1 MSRIVILSAPSG
13 TGKSSVIGRII
24 EDPNLKLTFSISATN
39 RPPRGEEKDGVEYYF
54 LSDEQF
60 QDYIEQG
67 RFIEYVEVY
76 PGRYYGTLK
85 SELERI
91 GGLGR
96 NLILDIDVE
105 GALEVK
111 KKYGQDVLAIFL
123 LPPSIDEL
131 RRRLEGRGTDTPE
144 VIADRLARAEYEISL
159 AEQFDT
165 QLVNDDLTR
174 CSEAVREA
182 ITQFLSR

>member
-54 LSDEQF
+54 LSDQQF

-91 GGLGR
+91 GGLR
-96 NLILDIDVE
+96 RDLDFYLNL
-105 GALEVK
+105 
-111 KKYGQDVLAIFL
+111 
-123 LPPSIDEL
+123 
-131 RRRLEGRGTDTPE
+131 
-144 VIADRLARAEYEISL
+144 
-159 AEQFDT
+159 
-165 QLVNDDLTR
+165 
-174 CSEAVREA
+174 
-182 ITQFLSR
+182 

>member
-1 MSRIVILSAPSG
+1 MSHIVILSAPSG

-39 RPPRGEEKDGVEYYF
+39 RLPRGEERDGVEYYF
-54 LSDEQF
+54 LSDQQF
-60 QDYIEQG
+60 QEYITEE

-131 RRRLEGRGTDTPE
+131 RHRLEGRGTDTPE

-159 AEQFDT
+159 AGQFDT
-165 QLVNDDLTR
+165 QFVNDDLTR

-182 ITQFLSR
+182 IADFLSR